1 MTKKGAQWRR
11 VQATSLSEKSRKLYR
26 QYAQKVQEASAIG
39 HKLKDAVTSEWN
51 DKYPDGINGQ
61 VCAFNAMNGVLQY
74 VMKNKKRPKTSA
86 KKAFDEASG
95 DDVFAS
101 PPTGPEG
108 QAGEEDKVDT
118 SGTGVAEK
126 LVPKWKQAIEKKKR
140 GLETSKG
147 VGWSDETIEGGIRRR
162 RLGWKLRQTEPM

>member
-74 VMKNKKRPKTSA
+74 VMKNKKRPKASA

-95 DDVFAS
+95 DDVFGS
-101 PPTGPEG
+101 LPTGPREQG
-108 QAGEEDKVDT
+108 LSASKENEESIRPVEAKP
-118 SGTGVAEK
+118 
-126 LVPKWKQAIEKKKR
+126 VPKWKQRLEQKR
-140 GLETSKG
+140 
-147 VGWSDETIEGGIRRR
+147 RA
-162 RLGWKLRQTEPM
+162 QM